1 MAEIVRALIEP
12 SQLVIMDEPTS
23 SLGEAEAERL
33 HEAVRKL
40 ARRGCAVLFISHR
53 LDEVMA
59 LCDAYTV
66 LRNGR
71 TPGAGVIADTDR
83 AGLVALMTGAPAAA
97 ARPHLAAATGAEP
110 IFAADL
116 PFGPPGDRIALR
128 IRPGEIVGLYGLVGA
143 GRSSLLKALW
153 GARPVKGGRM
163 AMDGRPLAGGPAARV
178 AAGMAYVPEDRRREG
193 LAMGLSIEDNL
204 ALPHLSCFRRR
215 RALPLPSG
223 AKLRRFALDVAGR
236 LKVAMA
242 SPDRSPAVLSG
253 GNQQKLLFGRWF
265 ARPIRLL
272 LVDEPS
278 RGVDVGAKSEIHAEI
293 RRLAELGAGVL
304 MATSDIEEL
313 LALSTRV
320 VVLNAGRLA
329 AEFSAPPFDR
339 NAIVVA
345 AFGGAAAGA
354 PA

>member
-1 MAEIVRALIEP
+1 
-12 SQLVIMDEPTS
+12 
-23 SLGEAEAERL
+23 
-33 HEAVRKL
+33 
-40 ARRGCAVLFISHR
+40 
-53 LDEVMA
+53 
-59 LCDAYTV
+59 
-66 LRNGR
+66 
-71 TPGAGVIADTDR
+71 
-83 AGLVALMTGAPAAA
+83 
-97 ARPHLAAATGAEP
+97 
-110 IFAADL
+110 
-116 PFGPPGDRIALR
+116 
-128 IRPGEIVGLYGLVGA
+128 
-143 GRSSLLKALW
+143 
-153 GARPVKGGRM
+153 M